1 MNIRI
6 RIYTKWSTDDIT
18 NYSNKHILLL
28 ILSYFIV
35 CRVSHLWIHSRVVV
49 LFVLVGMNVFVAVSL
64 CLVIT
69 LSHLLIDC
77 RRSSWSISLWFVII
91 QYSNNTSSEIRVL
104 NEHVVVVSV
113 SCSR

>member
-91 QYSNNTSSEIRVL
+91 RIIHHQ
-104 NEHVVVVSV
+104 
-113 SCSR
+113 